1 MASNMQA
8 SRTHVTLEE
17 KYKIILELEGGAKQV
32 AVCDK
37 YGHKKRTVSTWWKKR
52 ACIKEEFESGSTN
65 SKAKTLKTGKFPK
78 TEAALCRWI
87 QEARA
92 ANIDLSGPFIRIQ
105 AEELAKEVGEAGF
118 TASNGWYDRFKKR
131 NAVIFKIVC
140 GEANGVD
147 QVTVD
152 DFRSTTGVTFPQ
164 RYSPEDIFNV
174 DEAGLVWEAQSGKTF
189 TFKGDKSN
197 GKKKPKQRVTIL
209 PCANMT
215 GTEKKRL
222 LVIGKS
228 ENPRAF
234 RGRKDKLKVQ
244 WKANKNAWMT
254 SEFFTE
260 WLVQW
265 NRKLSIKKR
274 KIALVL
280 DNATCHPKL
289 ELSNIEL
296 VFLPANTTSHTQP
309 LDQGIIAN
317 LKCKYRHEYA
327 LGHLIPA
334 LNAGKNPAYTIFDA
348 LEVLRKSWDQA
359 TPRTIARCF
368 RKAGFKHPDI
378 QEPTP
383 EDMEEEELPLSQLAE
398 RLSSAG
404 IACDT
409 EGARLALTEDE
420 DLQTSAV
427 RSNEEIAREVL
438 TSDQE
443 SDHESDTDEP
453 DDSPGPVPK
462 PTHKEFL
469 EALEHL
475 KVIQTYASYSSGPV
489 MEELYNLSSKMHSMG
504 VHYEPPKQQT
514 TLDKYFSVL

>member
-1 MASNMQA
+1 M
-8 SRTHVTLEE
+8 
-17 KYKIILELEGGAKQV
+17 G
-32 AVCDK
+32 
-37 YGHKKRTVSTWWKKR
+37 
-52 ACIKEEFESGSTN
+52 
-65 SKAKTLKTGKFPK
+65 
-78 TEAALCRWI
+78 
-87 QEARA
+87 
-92 ANIDLSGPFIRIQ
+92 
-105 AEELAKEVGEAGF
+105 
-118 TASNGWYDRFKKR
+118 
-131 NAVIFKIVC
+131 
-140 GEANGVD
+140 
-147 QVTVD
+147 QVT
-152 DFRSTTGVTFPQ
+152 
-164 RYSPEDIFNV
+164 
-174 DEAGLVWEAQSGKTF
+174 
-189 TFKGDKSN
+189 
-197 GKKKPKQRVTIL
+197 
-209 PCANMT
+209 
-215 GTEKKRL
+215 
-222 LVIGKS
+222 
-228 ENPRAF
+228 PR
-234 RGRKDKLKVQ
+234 K
-244 WKANKNAWMT
+244 
-254 SEFFTE
+254 
-260 WLVQW
+260 
-265 NRKLSIKKR
+265 
-274 KIALVL
+274 
-280 DNATCHPKL
+280 
-289 ELSNIEL
+289 
-296 VFLPANTTSHTQP
+296 
-309 LDQGIIAN
+309 
-317 LKCKYRHEYA
+317 
-327 LGHLIPA
+327 
-334 LNAGKNPAYTIFDA
+334 
-348 LEVLRKSWDQA
+348 
-359 TPRTIARCF
+359 IARCF